1 MIANLNPFQQWMV
14 RSNLQYIPAEGL
26 DVVVNRLRA
35 NGYPNIADGVTEAY
49 ESNTLNSETKR
60 TELTILERGTRA
72 CSRRR

>member
-1 MIANLNPFQQWMV
+1 MIARLNPFQQWMV

-49 ESNTLNSETKR
+49 EANRVQHVPKDPRRKAR
-60 TELTILERGTRA
+60 T
-72 CSRRR
+72 S